1 MKNKLLTVALCMG
14 LALSL
19 TACASG
25 TEKVSEDSLRQ
36 LQEENEELKE
46 KIDQLKEQLEALQGD
61 KGTVEN
67 SAQVENLITNVDAE
81 GVCGANLTWK
91 YGNGVLV
98 ISGTGDMT
106 EFNDSYFDRNEPWKN
121 YRKEIGHIYLGEG
134 VTAISA
140 YAFADLSTLS
150 YVSFPSTLTS
160 VGDGAFWCCDQL
172 EEIDLSGTS
181 VTSIGELA
189 FGGEKMKN
197 IKLPSTLKQVGGSAF
212 NSSSSSTLP
221 SESNTTTLGDGAE
234 GAWLEVR
241 VAKTYITPLMGDGVS
256 VSWNGDIYTDNL
268 KLLEALQGVGVKR
281 IDGKDLIFDYYEYD
295 YVRKDEYTPEMGEIV
310 NVR

>member
-1 MKNKLLTVALCMG
+1 MKLLTVVLCMG

-19 TACASG
+19 TACSSG
-25 TEKVSEDSLRQ
+25 SGDMREESLWQ
-36 LQEENEELKE
+36 LQEENEALKE
-46 KIDQLKEQLEALQGD
+46 ENEQLKEQLEALQGD

-67 SAQVENLITNVDAE
+67 SAQVENLITNVEVE
-81 GVCGANLTWK
+81 GVCGADLTWK

-106 EFNDSYFDRNEPWKN
+106 EFNDGYFDRNEPWKN

-160 VGDGAFWCCDQL
+160 VGKDAFYCCDQL

-181 VTSIGELA
+181 VTSIGDFA

-221 SESNTTTLGDGAE
+221 SESNTIALGNDAE
-234 GAWLEVR
+234 GVLEVR
-241 VAKTYITPLMGDGVS
+241 VVKTYITPLMGDGVS

-281 IDGKDLIFDYYEYD
+281 IEGKDLIFDYYKYD
-295 YVRKDEYTPEMGEIV
+295 YVRKDEYIPEMGEIV
-310 NVR
+310 NEW